1 MEDFKP
7 VVIKLD
13 KELYGLDIKK
23 VQGIEKGQEIVR
35 VPNTASYIKGI
46 MNLRGNVIP
55 VYSLRKKF
63 GLPENTSEEVQYLI
77 VDTKGTLLALEV
89 DNVDE
94 IHSIDS
100 QNIHQ
105 VPSIIAG
112 ADTRYFEKVLKTA
125 RGLVIT
131 IDVDKLL
138 SDEELEQIE
147 QIEQMKSAL

>member
-23 VQGIEKGQEIVR
+23 VQGIEKDQQIVR
-35 VPNTASYIKGI
+35 VPNAASYIKGI
-46 MNLRGNVIP
+46 MNLRGDVIP

-63 GLPENTSEEVQYLI
+63 GLPENTSGEVQYLI
-77 VDTKGTLLALEV
+77 VNTNDTLLALEV
-89 DNVDE
+89 DSVDE
-94 IHSIDS
+94 IHSIEGL
-100 QNIHQ
+100 NVHQ

-112 ADTRYFEKVLKTA
+112 ADTRYFEKVLRTPK
-125 RGLVIT
+125 GLIIT

-138 SDEELEQIE
+138 SEEEIE

>member
-23 VQGIEKGQEIVR
+23 VQGIEKDQQIVR
-35 VPNTASYIKGI
+35 VPNAASYIKGI
-46 MNLRGNVIP
+46 MNLRGDVIP

-63 GLPENTSEEVQYLI
+63 GLPENTSGEVQYLI
-77 VDTKGTLLALEV
+77 VNTNDTLLALEV
-89 DNVDE
+89 DSVDE
-94 IHSIDS
+94 IHSIEGP
-100 QNIHQ
+100 NVHQ

-112 ADTRYFEKVLKTA
+112 ADTRYFEKVLRTPK
-125 RGLVIT
+125 GLIIT

-138 SDEELEQIE
+138 SEEEIE